1 MWRNNWLS
9 FYDMDKTL
17 DEVERLFNAVNR
29 PLGLRSVPRGTFPPI
44 NVYNQG
50 DKSVLVAEVPGI
62 DPDKLGLTVLD
73 DTVTLTGTR
82 EPEDDRNAQVF
93 RRERP
98 VGEFSRT
105 ITLPDAVNPDTV
117 KAEYQDGVLRVTM
130 EKADEVKA
138 RQIPIKS

>member
-17 DEVERLFNAVNR
+17 DEVERFFNAVNR

-44 NVYNQG
+44 NVYDHG
-50 DKSVLVAEVPGI
+50 DRSVLVAEVPGI
-62 DPDKLGLTVLD
+62 EPDKLGLTVLD
-73 DTVTLTGTR
+73 DTVTLTGER
-82 EPEDDRNAQVF
+82 APEDEGASQVF

-105 ITLPDAVNPDTV
+105 ITLPDSVNPDTV
-117 KAEYQDGVLRVTM
+117 MAEYRDGVLRVTM
-130 EKADEVKA
+130 EKAEEVKA

>member
-1 MWRNNWLS
+1 MWRNNWFS

-62 DPDKLGLTVLD
+62 DPEKLGLTVLD

-82 EPEDDRNAQVF
+82 ETENDARAQVF

-98 VGEFSRT
+98 AGEFSRT
-105 ITLPDAVNPDTV
+105 ITLPDAVNPNTV

-130 EKADEVKA
+130 EKAEEVKA

>member
-62 DPDKLGLTVLD
+62 EPEKLGLTVLD

-82 EPEDDRNAQVF
+82 EAEDDAHAQVF

-105 ITLPDAVNPDTV
+105 VTLPDAVNPNTV
-117 KAEYQDGVLRVTM
+117 KAEYDDGVLRVTM
-130 EKADEVKA
+130 EKAEAVKA

>member
-1 MWRNNWLS
+1 MWRNNWFS

-62 DPDKLGLTVLD
+62 DPGKLGLTVLD

-82 EPEDDRNAQVF
+82 EAEDEARAQVF

-105 ITLPDAVNPDTV
+105 ITLPDAVNPNTV
-117 KAEYQDGVLRVTM
+117 KAEYRDGVLRVTM
-130 EKADEVKA
+130 EKAEAVKA

>member
-1 MWRNNWLS
+1 MWRNNWFS

-62 DPDKLGLTVLD
+62 DPEKLGLTVLD

-82 EPEDDRNAQVF
+82 EAEDEARAQVF

-105 ITLPDAVNPDTV
+105 ITLPDAVNPNTV

-130 EKADEVKA
+130 EKAEEVKA

>member
-62 DPDKLGLTVLD
+62 DPGKLGLTVLD
-73 DTVTLTGTR
+73 DTVTLTGAR
-82 EPEDDRNAQVF
+82 EAEDDARAQVF

-105 ITLPDAVNPDTV
+105 VTLPEAVNPNTV

-130 EKADEVKA
+130 EKAEAVKA